1 MKTILFDLDG
11 TLLPMDQDAF
21 VKYYMGLLAQ
31 KMAPH
36 GYEPEKLV
44 EAVWKGVGAMV
55 RNSGQQK
62 NETVFW
68 DCFAGTFGAQVRQ
81 DLPLFES
88 FYENEFQQAQAATG
102 FNPAARQTVD
112 WLRDAGYELVLAT
125 NPIFPQVATYSRLRW
140 AGFQPEDFSLITTYE
155 NSTSCKPN
163 LAYYQEILQKIGRAP
178 SECLMV
184 GNDVTEDLC
193 VRELGMEAFFLTDCL
208 INREQRD
215 LTGVPQGSFDALRTF
230 VADRAPVA

>member
-1 MKTILFDLDG
+1 M
-11 TLLPMDQDAF
+11 
-21 VKYYMGLLAQ
+21 
-31 KMAPH
+31 
-36 GYEPEKLV
+36 
-44 EAVWKGVGAMV
+44 
-55 RNSGQQK
+55 
-62 NETVFW
+62 
-68 DCFAGTFGAQVRQ
+68 
-81 DLPLFES
+81 
-88 FYENEFQQAQAATG
+88 
-102 FNPAARQTVD
+102 D

-193 VRELGMEAFFLTDCL
+193 VRELGMEAFLLTDCL
-208 INREQRD
+208 INREQRRD

>member
-102 FNPAARQTVD
+102 FNPAAGRRWTGCATRGMS
-112 WLRDAGYELVLAT
+112 WSWRPTPSSPRWRPTAACAG
-125 NPIFPQVATYSRLRW
+125 PGSSRRIFP
-140 AGFQPEDFSLITTYE
+140 
-155 NSTSCKPN
+155 
-163 LAYYQEILQKIGRAP
+163 
-178 SECLMV
+178 
-184 GNDVTEDLC
+184 
-193 VRELGMEAFFLTDCL
+193 
-208 INREQRD
+208 
-215 LTGVPQGSFDALRTF
+215 
-230 VADRAPVA
+230 

>member
-21 VKYYMGLLAQ
+21 VACYMRLLANT
-31 KMAPH
+31 MAPH

-44 EAVWKGVGAMV
+44 QAVWKGVGAMV
-55 RNSGQQK
+55 QNSGQRR

-68 DCFAGTFGAQVRQ
+68 DCFADTFGERARQ

-88 FYENEFQQAQAATG
+88 FYQREFQQAQAATG
-102 FNPAARQTVD
+102 VNPAARQTVS
-112 WLRDAGYELVLAT
+112 WLQEQGCELVLAT
-125 NPIFPQVATYSRLRW
+125 NPIFPRVATYSRLRW

-155 NSTSCKPN
+155 NATSCKPN
-163 LAYYQEILQKIGRAP
+163 LAYYREILQSIGRAP

-193 VRELGMEAFFLTDCL
+193 VRDLGMEAFLLTDCL
-208 INREQRD
+208 INRQRQD
-215 LTGVPQGSFDALRTF
+215 LTGVPQGGFEDLRTY
-230 VADRAPVA
+230 VSQHLA